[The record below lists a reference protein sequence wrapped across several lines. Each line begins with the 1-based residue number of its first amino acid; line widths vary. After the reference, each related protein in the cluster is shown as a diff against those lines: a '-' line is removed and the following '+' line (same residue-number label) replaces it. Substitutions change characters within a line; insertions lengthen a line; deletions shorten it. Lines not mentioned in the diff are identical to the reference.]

1 MTKLEDTLKLH
12 ELDQAIFLDVADQ
25 LQDEIKDVATFMK
38 SPHLQK
44 LLFEI
49 FTRLTMVSRKTD
61 LFIHSHR
68 HIYKYF

>member
-38 SPHLQK
+38 LSHLQS
-44 LLFEI
+44 LI
-49 FTRLTMVSRKTD
+49 FGIVTRLTMVSRKTN
-61 LFIHSHR
+61 LFICHCHM
-68 HIYKYF
+68 YTNF